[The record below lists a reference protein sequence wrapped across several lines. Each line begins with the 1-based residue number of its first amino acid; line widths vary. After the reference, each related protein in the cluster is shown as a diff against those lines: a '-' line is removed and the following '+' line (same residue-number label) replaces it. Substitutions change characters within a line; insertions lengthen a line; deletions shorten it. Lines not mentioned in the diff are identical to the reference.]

1 MTDIRTISGIPDDL
15 WEDAKT
21 EYDNVSNRIKELIR
35 QDLKCE
41 DDDSSDK
48 VDLLKNS
55 ELTTKQIKVARK
67 ILTSGQV
74 DKNESQLGQL
84 IAGFYTDQ
92 SYRSKCKQALID
104 CDSFPYHAHKGGIKS
119 SDISCPNCDVASLT
133 VKLLRKKDFTC
144 PDCDARLFDV

>member
-35 QDLKCE
+35 QDLKSE

-55 ELTTKQIKVARK
+55 ELTTKQVKVARK

-92 SYRSKCKQALID
+92 GYRSKCKQALID
-104 CDSFPYHAHKGGIKS
+104 CDSFPYHADKGGIESEELQCLK
-119 SDISCPNCDVASLT
+119 CEASLF
-133 VKLLRKKDFTC
+133 VSGLRNNEFEC
-144 PDCDARLFDV
+144 PKCDARLFDV